1 MLAARNA
8 HVLLLL
14 LLNLAWRCFGAGCKT
29 AAKQH
34 LSSLLAVKEGDQLGD
49 CGLHD
54 ELARVAIENPQVT
67 KLMINI
73 GSNVDPVVAHSA
85 HKDVVS
91 VAMEPVVPHLIRAY
105 TYPRLLI
112 VPAAVSARDGTA
124 TMHLYGRSERFVGSS
139 SSLSKPA
146 VSMPGVVAMGQ
157 ADNGTAGFAAETR
170 HALASKKLMARS
182 STRTVPLISM
192 RAVLAAIPPTM
203 KLLYLKTDMQGHD
216 FEAISS
222 VGANLTRAQYVKN
235 EVDFP
240 AWPWQPGKFKQSAA
254 DVRNDFCLDHWP
266 HMTRLGF
273 RFLQLAEGKNI
284 LLHSAQAAQ
293 AFCNLGA
300 MDPRPPAF
308 APYSIGGNLDAY
320 WISPLCDTP
329 RPPAPSDEWP
339 TFLGLFE
346 GKPCEMHPAE
356 EGRPV
361 QWVSDKVREKLFWGA
376 HHTRSSRHRP
386 KQ

>member
-1 MLAARNA
+1 MSACHAQ
-8 HVLLLL
+8 VLLLFL
-14 LLNLAWRCFGAGCKT
+14 LCSSWRCSSAACKT
-29 AAKQH
+29 AAVQH
-34 LSSLLAVKEGDQLGD
+34 LSNLLAVKESDVHGD
-49 CGLHD
+49 CGLRD
-54 ELARVAIENPQVT
+54 ELALVTNKYPKVT
-67 KLMINI
+67 KLFMNI
-73 GSNVDPVVAHSA
+73 GSNVDPVVAHSS

-91 VAMEPVVPHLIRAY
+91 VAFEPIVPHLIRPIR

-112 VPAAVSARDGTA
+112 VPAAVSARSGTA
-124 TMHLYGRSERFVGSS
+124 TMHLYGRSQKFVGSS
-139 SSLSKPA
+139 SSLSTRSR
-146 VSMPGVVAMGQ
+146 VEEGVVELGQ
-157 ADNGTAGFAAETR
+157 TGNGTEIR
-170 HALASKKLMARS
+170 HTLASKKLMARS

-192 RAVLAAIPPTM
+192 QAVLAAIPPST